1 MNYAMALTVPIV
13 QYQLWVSS
21 RHDIQNEGNRGLDYA
36 VKSAGNVGR
45 KMQAIVLALINRS
58 LG

>member
-1 MNYAMALTVPIV
+1 MALTVSIV